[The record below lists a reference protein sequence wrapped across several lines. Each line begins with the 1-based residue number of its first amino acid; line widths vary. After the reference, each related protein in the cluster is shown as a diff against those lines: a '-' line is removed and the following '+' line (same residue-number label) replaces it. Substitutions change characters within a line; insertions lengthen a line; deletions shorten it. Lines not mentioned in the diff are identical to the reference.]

1 MSKVSLEGGEAGRVL
16 VADALRQ
23 RWVCLLCTYLKQV
36 LADDIFVSSVT
47 FLGKCQKVRQE
58 FPRFE
63 TANSLLLKSLSQR
76 ISWNCNL

>member
-1 MSKVSLEGGEAGRVL
+1 MSKVSPEGGEAGRVL

-23 RWVCLLCTYLKQV
+23 RRMCLFCTGPKQV

-47 FLGKCQKVRQE
+47 FLCECQKVRQE

-63 TANSLLLKSLSQR
+63 TANSLL
-76 ISWNCNL
+76 